1 MDIKI
6 LVLLALPFF
15 MAQEHNN
22 KIDTKDTKGVSKN
35 DRMGKCEYLACDK
48 SNLLLAMVTNNV
60 SCCSFFQHLPA
71 GQVSERAMRYNRD
84 GCGGHLLYPLR
95 VHRQGGH
102 GQWYLCLLLRGLL
115 HL

>member
-15 MAQEHNN
+15 MAQQDTN

-71 GQVSERAMRYNRD
+71 GQVPERGMRD
-84 GCGGHLLYPLR
+84 KHHGCGGHLLHPL
-95 VHRQGGH
+95 
-102 GQWYLCLLLRGLL
+102 
-115 HL
+115 

>member
-1 MDIKI
+1 MLLLEAHAHSQIQEDTNSMDI
-6 LVLLALPFF
+6 
-15 MAQEHNN
+15 
-22 KIDTKDTKGVSKN
+22 KDTKGVSKN

-48 SNLLLAMVTNNV
+48 STLLLAMVTNNV